1 MKFFRSIIQ
10 LALLLLLLGC
20 SEDKEKNPDTFE
32 LTYNG
37 KPLKLVKLRVVHSV
51 YGWNSQE
58 IVEFFGEFDSGD
70 IMVMQIVEYANPL
83 SPRIFPA
90 GPSQTPEDPNDCVV
104 HGVDK
109 NCDYFSLY
117 LSGPVGPGAI
127 GAVYESYRL
136 ELTQFDPESKKLA
149 GTFRVTGKKVDAD
162 FVIQGDFETRYFE
175 R

>member
-32 LTYNG
+32 LKYNG
-37 KPLKLVKLRVVHSV
+37 KSLKLTKLRIIHSV
-51 YGWNSQE
+51 YYRDDYQE

-70 IMVMQIVEYANPL
+70 IMVMQIVEYADLL

-104 HGVDK
+104 HGIDK
-109 NCDYFSLY
+109 NCDYFDLY

-136 ELTQFDPESKKLA
+136 ELTEFDQESKKLA
-149 GTFRVTGKKVDAD
+149 GTFRVTVKRVMP
-162 FVIQGDFETRYFE
+162 IL
-175 R
+175 